1 MVGRAAGRHQTDQGI
16 DEGFFGQHFA
26 QRFNRAVFD
35 AARKVSGGVA
45 GQGFA
50 QVGIGVDK
58 GGGRQVYAHHF
69 HHHLVGVCRAVES
82 AGARAVVRT
91 HFAFQKFVA
100 SDFAFGEKLAG
111 TGFFFIADAAGH
123 RPAGTK
129 IPGI

>member
-1 MVGRAAGRHQTDQGI
+1 MVHVGFAVGIHADEQRDDGRNFVEVVPVQNYACGARHSDEVHGVVGRAAGRHQTDQGI

-35 AARKVSGGVA
+35 AAREVSGGVA

-69 HHHLVGVCRAVES
+69 HHHLVEFAV
-82 AGARAVVRT
+82 
-91 HFAFQKFVA
+91 
-100 SDFAFGEKLAG
+100 
-111 TGFFFIADAAGH
+111 
-123 RPAGTK
+123 P
-129 IPGI
+129 